1 MSKQKPLGS
10 EQGRELRRLIWGY
23 VGAAR
28 RYEAERKELRCSGCT
43 TELINASCHE
53 SAREACRTMDEL
65 YAYINELTDW
75 DR

>member
-10 EQGRELRRLIWGY
+10 EQGRELRRLIWEY

-43 TELINASCHE
+43 PEVMSASGHG
-53 SAREACRTMDEL
+53 SAKEACRTMDAL